1 MLENEKLNI
10 VDDDL
15 IASIYKAIEI
25 FDIIKNTRI
34 RINNE
39 LINST
44 EKKYLSLLLGIDFT
58 NNEVSKILHLLRY
71 NYDIDV
77 YTRTKEQDEYERI
90 YDEHFKEIIN
100 HLLKEEN
107 NYIENFMLNLIEVDF
122 IKKIHQNKGLSLIS
136 LKLLLHKS
144 LQSKEKTKTLQK
156 H

>member
-58 NNEVSKILHLLRY
+58 NNEVSKMLHLLRY

-90 YDEHFKEIIN
+90 YDEHFKEIVN

>member
-58 NNEVSKILHLLRY
+58 NNEVSKMLHLLRY

-90 YDEHFKEIIN
+90 YDEHFKEIVN
-100 HLLKEEN
+100 HLIKEEN